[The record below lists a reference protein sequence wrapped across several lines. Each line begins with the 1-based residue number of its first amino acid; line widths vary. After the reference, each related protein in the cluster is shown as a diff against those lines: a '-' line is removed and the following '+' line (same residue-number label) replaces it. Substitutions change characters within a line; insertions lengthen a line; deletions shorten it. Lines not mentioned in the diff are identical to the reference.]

1 MTIEDENENG
11 RNIPDNPNGETE
23 TQSDGPEQVD
33 TEQATETES
42 EPSSLLEAVTEELG
56 GDDEGAGEG
65 AEASDDAG
73 HDHGDEGNANAGAE
87 GTDSD
92 NSEAEAEGN
101 DKADEGG
108 EEDDLYAPL
117 PDDVKEKTRE
127 RFNKLVESHKALSTE
142 LETYRSE
149 NEGFRE
155 VINYSQ
161 ATPEEFNQ
169 LIEYSRLVKTG
180 DLKAALNMLD
190 EQRAQIARLLDEP
203 VAGVD
208 QLADFPDLKQRVE
221 QMELSQ
227 QDALEIAA
235 LRRREAAIRE
245 QQQAAVQQQEQA
257 TTLQQE
263 VDRASQAIVQMVNQ
277 WQANDID
284 FPRKQERLMAKAQEI
299 AERYPPDL
307 WQQALQDVYDA
318 MQVVQAPASETPP
331 SPQPL
336 RPQSGGGGK
345 PVPRSM
351 LQAVEQAL
359 GE

>member
-23 TQSDGPEQVD
+23 TQSGGPEQVD

-56 GDDEGAGEG
+56 GGDEPAGDGAEVSGEADLDEGDEVNGETENADG
-65 AEASDDAG
+65 EDGDANP
-73 HDHGDEGNANAGAE
+73 E
-87 GTDSD
+87 
-92 NSEAEAEGN
+92 
-101 DKADEGG
+101 EGG
-108 EEDDLYAPL
+108 DEDDLYAPL

-263 VDRASQAIVQMVNQ
+263 VDQASQAIVQMVNQ

-284 FPRKQERLMAKAQEI
+284 FPRKQEQLMAKAQAI
-299 AERYPPDL
+299 AERYPPNL

-318 MQVVQAPASETPP
+318 MQVVPAPAPETPP

>member
-1 MTIEDENENG
+1 MAIEDENKNG
-11 RNIPDNPNGETE
+11 RNIPDNPTDETAS
-23 TQSDGPEQVD
+23 QSGSLENPDPEQITD
-33 TEQATETES
+33 TDP
-42 EPSSLLEAVTEELG
+42 EPASLLEAVTDELG
-56 GDDEGAGEG
+56 DGAD
-65 AEASDDAG
+65 SHDDASQATEDAG
-73 HDHGDEGNANAGAE
+73 SHEGDEGKPDTSAENADGE
-87 GTDSD
+87 GEDGG
-92 NSEAEAEGN
+92 SEANTDDSG
-101 DKADEGG
+101 DD
-108 EEDDLYAPL
+108 DDLYAPL

-227 QDALEIAA
+227 EDALEIAA

-245 QQQAAVQQQEQA
+245 QQRASIQQQEQL
-257 TTLQQE
+257 TTQQQA
-263 VDRASQAIVQMVNQ
+263 VDQASQAIVQMVNQ

-284 FPRKQERLMAKAQEI
+284 FPRKQEKLLAKAQEI
-299 AERYPPDL
+299 AENYPPNL
-307 WQQALQDVYDA
+307 WQQALKDYYDA
-318 MQVVQAPASETPP
+318 MQVVPAPAPETPA